1 MRVDDLDTF
10 KESPAS
16 AAGPGGHGRGML
28 YPGMH
33 VLERRHQDARKKK
46 DSQRDLRQMSSE
58 LDRYPKNY
66 SPIKEVR

>member
-1 MRVDDLDTF
+1 MTLIRLKSLLRLLPDPVGTDGACYIPVCTYSKDDIRT
-10 KESPAS
+10 PA
-16 AAGPGGHGRGML
+16 
-28 YPGMH
+28 
-33 VLERRHQDARKKK
+33 KKK